1 MTSKFACGAGEGP
14 VTVDVVS
21 RALELDIRRS
31 VFSRAFTMCLWIVN
45 WALFAR
51 TMYVTLAIA
60 VNAQKVT
67 DVVLALLITVILTVP
82 AIRALYVG
90 EPPFGIL
97 LGICPGSHFPHVD
110 ADADFCCWID
120 VVGLFSQITLVALY
134 YLVLLYLVTK
144 PPPSRDLKL

>member
-1 MTSKFACGAGEGP
+1 
-14 VTVDVVS
+14 
-21 RALELDIRRS
+21 
-31 VFSRAFTMCLWIVN
+31 
-45 WALFAR
+45 
-51 TMYVTLAIA
+51 MYVTLAIA

-110 ADADFCCWID
+110 ADADLCWID
-120 VVGLFSQITLVALY
+120 VVGFFPQITLVALY